1 MGTQLKSK
9 AKQSKDITDIT
20 RETKRDTRQT
30 NLTQTNGHHPSSSK
44 HVKYSVQ
51 LKERIESNITSQNMH
66 CITQIS
72 RLLFTLRAPLKN
84 KHQKDLAS
92 L

>member
-1 MGTQLKSK
+1 MLQE
-9 AKQSKDITDIT
+9 IC
-20 RETKRDTRQT
+20 E
-30 NLTQTNGHHPSSSK
+30 NHPRNSK

-51 LKERIESNITSQNMH
+51 LKERNESNITSQNMH

-72 RLLFTLRAPLKN
+72 RLLFTLNRPLKN
-84 KHQKDLAS
+84 KHQTDLAS